1 MVKRGYNWKARQVVD
16 TVIDNS
22 DTKRIKLDLDASGSY
37 DQSNELVL
45 PAKKRKTKIKTK
57 TTKVTKILSNKQRKR
72 LEKIVEKKQKKELTA
87 DLFKKLAEV
96 QATPEEIRQLT
107 SITKVQTRGLKKIFS
122 EENTLINENCREA
135 KGIVLNSIKGAR
147 RQLISEEKIERN
159 SDPNIVGF
167 ESSDYS
173 STDSEDDE
181 TNEKEEEN
189 AESIEAISLK
199 NETNNTDIQ
208 GIKEVTPGADGE
220 INVDVTVGRDKAK
233 QNKEQKNHLEV
244 KPVIRKPAVFVE
256 VNRSDEIQKARLKL
270 PILAEEQQIMEVI
283 NDNSVIIVAG
293 ETGSG
298 KTTQVPQF
306 LYEAGYAL
314 KKMIGITEPRRV
326 AAISMSKRVAEEMN
340 LSSEE
345 VSYLIRFEGNAT
357 ENTKIKFMTDGVLF
371 RELKDDF
378 LLTKYSVIILDEAH
392 ERSVYTD
399 VLIGM
404 LSRIVPLRQKRNNP
418 LKLIIM
424 SATLR
429 IQDFTENRRL
439 FKVAPPVI
447 NVEARQFPVTVHF
460 NRRTNE
466 NYLKEALRKTS
477 KIHTTL
483 PEGGIL
489 VFVTGQ
495 REVNHLVQKLRSMFP
510 LKQKDKFLKIAKSLD
525 RDTTVKEESTDDE
538 TFEDRLKRVVKKQK
552 KKIKIIPEIDLD
564 EYKVGDEENDSNDEE
579 HFNSEDEDVDDIL
592 ISPPVNAQPLWVLPL
607 YSFLPSH
614 RQAEVF
620 LEPPSGCRL
629 CVVSTNVAET
639 SLTIPNIKYVVDTG
653 KTKVKLYD
661 KVTGVTSYAID
672 WTSKASADQRAGRA
686 GRTGPGHCYRLYSSA
701 VFNDVLQQ
709 FSVPEIQRKP
719 VDDLYLQMK
728 CMHLDKIVNFPFPT
742 APDLMQLKTAES
754 RLEALELIENSKV
767 TPLGRA
773 VAKFP
778 VLPRYGKMLALSLQ
792 FDLLPYAI
800 CMVAALSVQ
809 EVLLETPIGPSS
821 ADIQENWS
829 IKRRSW
835 AGQVVDPKLAPPTDL
850 QAKLFRQL
858 LLCGMADQIAKKMDP
873 DEIKDKENKAK
884 YKYAYKAND
893 MEDPVFLHR
902 GSVLKKTLPQYVI
915 YQEVYETNK
924 MYIRG
929 ITAIEPEWLP
939 IYVPKL
945 CNLGKPHA
953 DPEPWYE
960 ESSGKVKCIVSGSF
974 GRQAWPLQNT
984 EVEYPKSVEAYKWFT
999 KFFLEGKVFSKLS
1012 KYNESLLQPA
1022 SVVTKPWARLQP
1034 RIVRILNR
1042 MTSMDCRSRKNV
1054 EDVWENDPQFLLE
1067 EYLLWVP
1074 ESVHKALAQPSSQA
1088 AINHEGALRLHFIE
1102 GVGDIIEIEGKLTAE
1117 KYRTILEQHAI
1128 PFGGPLIGNNF
1139 FLQQGNAPKH
1149 TSGLIKNYYA
1159 SSKKTE

>member
-1 MVKRGYNWKARQVVD
+1 NVADV
-16 TVIDNS
+16 
-22 DTKRIKLDLDASGSY
+22 
-37 DQSNELVL
+37 
-45 PAKKRKTKIKTK
+45 P
-57 TTKVTKILSNKQRKR
+57 
-72 LEKIVEKKQKKELTA
+72 KIVEGT
-87 DLFKKLAEV
+87 
-96 QATPEEIRQLT
+96 
-107 SITKVQTRGLKKIFS
+107 LKKD
-122 EENTLINENCREA
+122 EKMDKENAGNKITTKDGGKKNNENVEA
-135 KGIVLNSIKGAR
+135 KPI
-147 RQLISEEKIERN
+147 
-159 SDPNIVGF
+159 
-167 ESSDYS
+167 
-173 STDSEDDE
+173 
-181 TNEKEEEN
+181 
-189 AESIEAISLK
+189 
-199 NETNNTDIQ
+199 
-208 GIKEVTPGADGE
+208 
-220 INVDVTVGRDKAK
+220 
-233 QNKEQKNHLEV
+233 
-244 KPVIRKPAVFVE
+244 IRKPAVFIE
-256 VNRSDEIQKARLKL
+256 VDRSDEIQKARLKL

-345 VSYLIRFEGNAT
+345 ISYLIRFEGNVT

-371 RELKDDF
+371 RELKKDF

-399 VLIGM
+399 VLVGM
-404 LSRIVPLRQKRNNP
+404 LSRIVPLRHKRNDP

-447 NVEARQFPVTVHF
+447 NVEARQFPVTIHF
-460 NRRTNE
+460 NKRTNE
-466 NYLKEALRKTS
+466 NYVKEALRKTT

-495 REVNHLVQKLRSMFP
+495 REVNHLVHKLRSLFP
-510 LKQKDKFLKIAKSLD
+510 LKRRDRVLTIAKGLD
-525 RDTTVKEESTDDE
+525 KEKTVEEESTDDE
-538 TFEDRLKRVVKKQK
+538 TFEEKLEKIVKRQK
-552 KKIKIIPEIDLD
+552 KNKIKIVPEIDLD

-579 HFNSEDEDVDDIL
+579 NFLSEDEDMDDDV
-592 ISPPVNAQPLWVLPL
+592 ISAPVNAQPLWVLPL
-607 YSFLPSH
+607 YSFLPTH
-614 RQAEVF
+614 KQAEVF
-620 LEPPSGCRL
+620 REPPSGCRL
-629 CVVSTNVAET
+629 CIVSTNVAET

-661 KVTGVTSYAID
+661 KVTGVTTYVID

-701 VFNDVLQQ
+701 VFNDVFQH

-719 VDDLYLQMK
+719 IDDLYLQMK

-754 RLEALELIENSKV
+754 RLEALELLENSKV
-767 TPLGRA
+767 TPAGRA

-792 FDLLPYAI
+792 FDLLPYTI
-800 CMVAALSVQ
+800 CVVAALSVQ

-821 ADIQENWS
+821 GDVQEKWYT
-829 IKRRSW
+829 KRRKW
-835 AGQVVDPKLAPPTDL
+835 VGQGDSLLLGDLMVLLKAVGGAEYANSKGKLQKFCQDNGLRYKAVLEIRKLRIQLTNEINAIVPNLDAVVDPQLAPPTDL
-850 QAKLFRQL
+850 QAKLLRQIF
-858 LLCGMADQIAKKMDP
+858 LCGTGNQVAKKMDA

-902 GSVLKKTLPQYVI
+902 GSVLKKTLPEYVI

-929 ITAIEPEWLP
+929 ITAVEPEWLAA
-939 IYVPKL
+939 YVPKL
-945 CNLGKPHA
+945 CNLAKPHA

-960 ESSGKVKCIVSGSF
+960 ESSGKVKCIISGTF
-974 GRQAWPLQNT
+974 GRQAWPLRNA
-984 EVEYPKSVEAYKWFT
+984 EVDYPKSVEAYKWFT
-999 KFFLEGKVFSKLS
+999 KFFLEGKVFTRLD
-1012 KYNESLLQPA
+1012 KYNQSLLQPA

-1034 RIVRILNR
+1034 RIVKILNR
-1042 MTSMDCRSRKNV
+1042 MTSMDCKSRKDV
-1054 EDVWENDPQFLLE
+1054 EKVWEKDPKFLLE
-1067 EYLLWVP
+1067 EYLLWLPASTHSIV
-1074 ESVHKALAQPSSQA
+1074 S
-1088 AINHEGALRLHFIE
+1088 
-1102 GVGDIIEIEGKLTAE
+1102 LTW
-1117 KYRTILEQHAI
+1117 
-1128 PFGGPLIGNNF
+1128 PPLN
-1139 FLQQGNAPKH
+1139 P
-1149 TSGLIKNYYA
+1149 
-1159 SSKKTE
+1159 